1 MRDGKLRLLPDL
13 VIDHR
18 GSVTV
23 EFVWKKFFGKGGEAV
38 SAFLKK
44 VIRNRALLLMVL
56 PGTIWFLI
64 FAYLPMFGAILA
76 FKDFRISRDG
86 FFASVFNSKWVSF
99 KNFEYLFTTNDAYII
114 TRNTIL
120 YNVVMIILGLVVA
133 VGFAI
138 LLSELANKRMAKVYQ
153 TGMFLP
159 HFLSWVIISYFAF
172 TFLSMDK
179 GTLNQIITYF
189 GGDPVSWYS
198 ETKYWPFIIVL
209 VGIWKSVGYN
219 SVIYLAAITGID
231 RSYYEAAVID
241 GATKWKQIR
250 YITIPLLR
258 PLMIILTI
266 LAIGGIF
273 RSDFGLFYQLPKDAG
288 ALYPV
293 TNVIDTFVYR
303 GLINMGDIGMS
314 TAAGLYQSIVGLIL
328 ILCANYI
335 VRKIEKDH
343 AIF

>member
-1 MRDGKLRLLPDL
+1 MSGF
-13 VIDHR
+13 I
-18 GSVTV
+18 
-23 EFVWKKFFGKGGEAV
+23 
-38 SAFLKK
+38 KK
-44 VIRNRALLLMVL
+44 VIRNRFMLLMIL

-64 FAYLPMFGAILA
+64 FAYLPMFGTVLA
-76 FKDFRISRDG
+76 FKDFRISPDG
-86 FFASVFNSKWVSF
+86 FFASVFNSEWVGF

-120 YNVVMIILGLVVA
+120 YNLAFIILGLIIA

-138 LLSELANKRMAKVYQ
+138 MLSELVNKRTAKVYQ

-172 TFLSMDK
+172 TFLSVDK

-189 GGDPVSWYS
+189 GGEPISWYA
-198 ETKYWPFIIVL
+198 EAKYWPFILVF
-209 VGIWKSVGYN
+209 VGIWKGVGYN

-231 RSYYEAAVID
+231 KSYYEAAVID
-241 GATKWKQIR
+241 GANKWKQTR
-250 YITIPLLR
+250 YITIPLLK

-273 RSDFGLFYQLPKDAG
+273 RSDFGLFYQLPKDSG

-314 TAAGLYQSIVGLIL
+314 TAAGLYQSLVGLVL
-328 ILCANYI
+328 ILVANYI
-335 VRKIEKDH
+335 VRQIEKDH

>member
-1 MRDGKLRLLPDL
+1 M
-13 VIDHR
+13 
-18 GSVTV
+18 
-23 EFVWKKFFGKGGEAV
+23 A
-38 SAFLKK
+38 AFLKK
-44 VIRNRALLLMVL
+44 VVRNRALLLFVL
-56 PGTIWFLI
+56 PGTLWFLI
-64 FAYLPMFGAILA
+64 FAYLPMFGTILA

-86 FFASVFNSKWVSF
+86 FFASVFNSKWVGF
-99 KNFEYLFTTNDAYII
+99 KNFEYLFTTNDAFVI

-120 YNVVMIILGLVVA
+120 YNLALIFLGLVIS

-138 LLSELANKRMAKVYQ
+138 MLSELVNKRMAKVYQ

-179 GTLNQIITYF
+179 GTLNQIIVFF
-189 GGDPVSWYS
+189 GGERINWYS
-198 ETKYWPFIIVL
+198 EPKYWPLIIVF

-231 RSYYEAAVID
+231 KSYYEAAVID

-250 YITIPLLR
+250 FITIPLLK

-273 RSDFGLFYQLPKDAG
+273 RSDFGLFYQLPKDSG

-314 TAAGLYQSIVGLIL
+314 TAAGLYQSLVGLVL
-328 ILCANYI
+328 ILVANTI

>member
-1 MRDGKLRLLPDL
+1 M
-13 VIDHR
+13 
-18 GSVTV
+18 
-23 EFVWKKFFGKGGEAV
+23 
-38 SAFLKK
+38 SAFIKK
-44 VIRNRALLLMVL
+44 VIRNRFMLLMIL

-64 FAYLPMFGAILA
+64 FAYLPMFGTVLA
-76 FKDFRISRDG
+76 FKDFRISPDG
-86 FFASVFNSKWVSF
+86 FFASVMNSEWVGF
-99 KNFEYLFTTNDAYII
+99 KNFEYLFSTNDAYII

-120 YNVVMIILGLVVA
+120 YNLIFIVLGLIIA

-138 LLSELANKRMAKVYQ
+138 MLNELVNKRTAKVYQ

-172 TFLSMDK
+172 TFLSVDK
-179 GTLNQIITYF
+179 GVLNQIITFF

-198 ETKYWPFIIVL
+198 EPKYWPFIIVF
-209 VGIWKSVGYN
+209 VGIWKGVGYN

-231 RSYYEAAVID
+231 KSYYEAAVID
-241 GATKWKQIR
+241 GASKWKQAR
-250 YITIPLLR
+250 YITIPLLK
-258 PLMIILTI
+258 PIMIILTI

-273 RSDFGLFYQLPKDAG
+273 RSDFGLFYQLPKDSG

-303 GLINMGDIGMS
+303 GLINMGDVGMS
-314 TAAGLYQSIVGLIL
+314 TAAGLYQSIVGLVLIL
-328 ILCANYI
+328 IANYI
-335 VRKIEKDH
+335 VRKIEKDN

>member
-1 MRDGKLRLLPDL
+1 M
-13 VIDHR
+13 
-18 GSVTV
+18 
-23 EFVWKKFFGKGGEAV
+23 
-38 SAFLKK
+38 SAFIKK
-44 VIRNRALLLMVL
+44 VIRNRFMLLMIL

-64 FAYLPMFGAILA
+64 FAYMPMFGTVLA
-76 FKDFRISRDG
+76 FKDFRIHPDG
-86 FFASVFNSKWVSF
+86 FFASVFSSKWVGL

-120 YNVVMIILGLVVA
+120 YNLAFIILGLIIA

-138 LLSELANKRMAKVYQ
+138 MLNELVNKRMAKVYQ

-172 TFLSMDK
+172 TFLSVDK
-179 GTLNQIITYF
+179 GTLNHIITFF
-189 GGDPVSWYS
+189 GGEPISWYS
-198 ETKYWPFIIVL
+198 EVKYWPFIIIF
-209 VGIWKSVGYN
+209 VGIWKGVGYN

-231 RSYYEAAVID
+231 KSYYEAAVID
-241 GATKWKQIR
+241 GATKWKQAR
-250 YITIPLLR
+250 YITIPLLK

-273 RSDFGLFYQLPKDAG
+273 RSDFGLFYQLPKDSG

-314 TAAGLYQSIVGLIL
+314 TAAGLYQSLVGLVLIL
-328 ILCANYI
+328 IANYI

>member
-1 MRDGKLRLLPDL
+1 M
-13 VIDHR
+13 
-18 GSVTV
+18 
-23 EFVWKKFFGKGGEAV
+23 
-38 SAFLKK
+38 SAFIKK
-44 VIRNRALLLMVL
+44 IIRNRFMLLMIL

-64 FAYLPMFGAILA
+64 FAYLPMFGTVLA
-76 FKDFRISRDG
+76 FKDFRISPDG
-86 FFASVFNSKWVSF
+86 FFASVFNSEWVSF

-120 YNVVMIILGLVVA
+120 YNMAFIILGLVVA
-133 VGFAI
+133 VGFAM
-138 LLSELANKRMAKVYQ
+138 LLNELLNKRLAKIYQ

-159 HFLSWVIISYFAF
+159 HFLSWIIISYFAF
-172 TFLSMDK
+172 TFLSVDK
-179 GTLNQIITYF
+179 GTLNQIITFF

-198 ETKYWPFIIVL
+198 EGKYWPYILVF
-209 VGIWKSVGYN
+209 VGIWKGVGYN

-231 RSYYEAAVID
+231 KSYYEAAVID
-241 GATKWKQIR
+241 GASKWKQAR
-250 YITIPLLR
+250 YITLPLLK

-273 RSDFGLFYQLPKDAG
+273 RSDFGLFYQLPKDSG

-303 GLINMGDIGMS
+303 GLVNMGDIGMS
-314 TAAGLYQSIVGLIL
+314 TAAGLYQSMVGLVL
-328 ILCANYI
+328 ILLSNYI

-343 AIF
+343 ALF

>member
-1 MRDGKLRLLPDL
+1 MSGF
-13 VIDHR
+13 I
-18 GSVTV
+18 
-23 EFVWKKFFGKGGEAV
+23 
-38 SAFLKK
+38 KK
-44 VIRNRALLLMVL
+44 VIRNRFMLLMIL

-64 FAYLPMFGAILA
+64 FAYLPMFGTVLA
-76 FKDFRISRDG
+76 FKDFRISPDG
-86 FFASVFNSKWVSF
+86 FFASVFHSEWVGF

-120 YNVVMIILGLVVA
+120 YNLAFIILGLVIA

-138 LLSELANKRMAKVYQ
+138 MLSELVNKRTAKVYQ

-172 TFLSMDK
+172 TFLSVDK

-189 GGDPVSWYS
+189 GGEPISWYS
-198 ETKYWPFIIVL
+198 EAKYWPFIIIF
-209 VGIWKSVGYN
+209 VGIWKGVGYN

-231 RSYYEAAVID
+231 KSYYEAAVID
-241 GATKWKQIR
+241 GASKWKQVR
-250 YITIPLLR
+250 YITIPLLK

-273 RSDFGLFYQLPKDAG
+273 RSDFGLFYQLPKDSG

-314 TAAGLYQSIVGLIL
+314 TAAGLYQSFVGLVL
-328 ILCANYI
+328 ILVANYI

>member
-1 MRDGKLRLLPDL
+1 MSGF
-13 VIDHR
+13 I
-18 GSVTV
+18 
-23 EFVWKKFFGKGGEAV
+23 
-38 SAFLKK
+38 KK
-44 VIRNRALLLMVL
+44 VIRNRFMLLMIL

-64 FAYLPMFGAILA
+64 FAYLPMFGTVLA
-76 FKDFRISRDG
+76 FKDFRINPDG
-86 FFASVFNSKWVSF
+86 FFASVFNSEWVGF

-120 YNVVMIILGLVVA
+120 YNLAFIILGLVIA

-138 LLSELANKRMAKVYQ
+138 MLSELVNKRTAKVYQ

-172 TFLSMDK
+172 TFLSVDK

-189 GGDPVSWYS
+189 GGEPISWYS
-198 ETKYWPFIIVL
+198 EAKYWPFIIIF
-209 VGIWKSVGYN
+209 VGIWKGVGYN

-231 RSYYEAAVID
+231 KSYYEAAVID
-241 GATKWKQIR
+241 GASKWKQVR
-250 YITIPLLR
+250 YITIPLLK

-273 RSDFGLFYQLPKDAG
+273 RSDFGLFYQLPKDSG

-314 TAAGLYQSIVGLIL
+314 TAAGLYQSFVGLVL
-328 ILCANYI
+328 ILVANYI

>member
-1 MRDGKLRLLPDL
+1 M
-13 VIDHR
+13 V
-18 GSVTV
+18 
-23 EFVWKKFFGKGGEAV
+23 
-38 SAFLKK
+38 AFLKK
-44 VIRNRALLLMVL
+44 VIRNRALLIMIL
-56 PGTIWFLI
+56 PGTIWFLV
-64 FAYLPMFGAILA
+64 FAYLPMFGTVLA

-86 FFASVFNSKWVSF
+86 FFASVINSEWVGF
-99 KNFEYLFTTNDAYII
+99 KNFEYLFSTNDAYII

-120 YNVVMIILGLVVA
+120 YNLFFIILGLIIAVA
-133 VGFAI
+133 FAI
-138 LLSELANKRMAKVYQ
+138 MLSELVNKKMAKVYQ

-179 GTLNQIITYF
+179 GSLNHIITLF
-189 GGDPVSWYS
+189 GGDKISWYS
-198 ETKYWPFIIVL
+198 EPKYWPFILVI
-209 VGIWKSVGYN
+209 VGIWKGVGYN
-219 SVIYLAAITGID
+219 SVVYLASLTGID
-231 RSYYEAAVID
+231 KSYYEAAVID

-250 YITIPLLR
+250 YITIPLLK

-273 RSDFGLFYQLPKDAG
+273 RSDFGLFYQLPKDSG

-314 TAAGLYQSIVGLIL
+314 TAAGLYQSLVGLVL
-328 ILCANYI
+328 ILLANYI
-335 VRKIEKDH
+335 VRKIERDH

>member
-1 MRDGKLRLLPDL
+1 M
-13 VIDHR
+13 
-18 GSVTV
+18 
-23 EFVWKKFFGKGGEAV
+23 A
-38 SAFLKK
+38 AFLKK
-44 VIRNRALLLMVL
+44 IVRNRALLLFVL
-56 PGTIWFLI
+56 PGTLWFLI
-64 FAYLPMFGAILA
+64 FAYLPMFGTILA

-86 FFASVFNSKWVSF
+86 FFASVFNSKWVGF
-99 KNFEYLFTTNDAYII
+99 KNFEYLFTTNDAFVI

-120 YNVVMIILGLVVA
+120 YNLALIFLGLVIS

-138 LLSELANKRMAKVYQ
+138 MLSELVNKRMAKVYQ

-179 GTLNQIITYF
+179 GTLNQIIAFF
-189 GGDPVSWYS
+189 GGERINWYS
-198 ETKYWPFIIVL
+198 EPKYWPFIIVF

-231 RSYYEAAVID
+231 KSYYEAAVID

-250 YITIPLLR
+250 FITIPLLK

-273 RSDFGLFYQLPKDAG
+273 RSDFGLFYQLPKDSG

-314 TAAGLYQSIVGLIL
+314 TAAGLYQSLVGLVL
-328 ILCANYI
+328 ILAANAI

>member
-1 MRDGKLRLLPDL
+1 M
-13 VIDHR
+13 
-18 GSVTV
+18 
-23 EFVWKKFFGKGGEAV
+23 

-44 VIRNRALLLMVL
+44 VVRNRALLIMIL

-64 FAYLPMFGAILA
+64 FAYLPMFGTVLA
-76 FKDFRISRDG
+76 FKDFRISRNG
-86 FFASVFNSKWVSF
+86 FFASVMNSEWVGF
-99 KNFEYLFTTNDAYII
+99 KNFEYLFSTNDAYII

-120 YNVVMIILGLVVA
+120 YNLAFILLGLIIS

-138 LLSELANKRMAKVYQ
+138 LLSELLNKKLAKLYQ

-179 GTLNQIITYF
+179 GVLNQMFTYF
-189 GGDPVSWYS
+189 GGEKISWYS
-198 ETKYWPFIIVL
+198 EPKYWPFILIF
-209 VGIWKSVGYN
+209 VGIWKGVGYN
-219 SVIYLAAITGID
+219 SVIYLASITGID
-231 RSYYEAAVID
+231 KSYYEAAVID

-250 YITIPLLR
+250 YITIPLLK

-273 RSDFGLFYQLPKDAG
+273 RSDFGLFYQLPKDSG

-303 GLINMGDIGMS
+303 GLMNMGDVGMS
-314 TAAGLYQSIVGLIL
+314 TAAGLYQSLVGLVLIL
-328 ILCANYI
+328 IANYI
-335 VRKIEKDH
+335 VRKIERDH

>member
-1 MRDGKLRLLPDL
+1 M
-13 VIDHR
+13 
-18 GSVTV
+18 
-23 EFVWKKFFGKGGEAV
+23 

-44 VIRNRALLLMVL
+44 VVRNRALLFMVL

-86 FFASVFNSKWVSF
+86 FFASVFNSKWVAF

-120 YNVVMIILGLVVA
+120 YNVVMIILGLIVA

-138 LLSELANKRMAKVYQ
+138 LLSELVNKRMAKVYQ

-189 GGDPVSWYS
+189 GGTPINWYS
-198 ETKYWPFIIVL
+198 EPKYWPFIIVF

-303 GLINMGDIGMS
+303 GLVNMGDIGMS
-314 TAAGLYQSIVGLIL
+314 TAAGLYQSIVGLVL
-328 ILCANYI
+328 ILGANYI

>member
-1 MRDGKLRLLPDL
+1 M
-13 VIDHR
+13 
-18 GSVTV
+18 S
-23 EFVWKKFFGKGGEAV
+23 V

-44 VIRNRALLLMVL
+44 VVRNRALLIMIL

-64 FAYLPMFGAILA
+64 FSYLPMFGTVLA

-86 FFASVFNSKWVSF
+86 FFSSVFNSKWVGF

-120 YNVVMIILGLVVA
+120 YNVALIILGLIISVV
-133 VGFAI
+133 FAI
-138 LLSELANKRMAKVYQ
+138 LLSELTNKRMAKVYQ

-179 GTLNQIITYF
+179 GTLNQVITYF
-189 GGDPVSWYS
+189 GGERISWYS
-198 ETKYWPFIIVL
+198 ETKYWPFILVF
-209 VGIWKSVGYN
+209 VGIWKSVGYS

-231 RSYYEAAVID
+231 KSYYEAAVID

-250 YITIPLLR
+250 YITIPLLK

-273 RSDFGLFYQLPKDAG
+273 QSDFGLFYQLPKDAG

-314 TAAGLYQSIVGLIL
+314 TAAGLYQSVVGLVL

>member
-1 MRDGKLRLLPDL
+1 M
-13 VIDHR
+13 V
-18 GSVTV
+18 
-23 EFVWKKFFGKGGEAV
+23 
-38 SAFLKK
+38 AFLKK
-44 VIRNRALLLMVL
+44 VVRNRALLIMIL
-56 PGTIWFLI
+56 PGTIWFLV
-64 FAYLPMFGAILA
+64 FAYLPMFGTVLA

-86 FFASVFNSKWVSF
+86 FFASVINSEWVGF
-99 KNFEYLFTTNDAYII
+99 KNFEYLFSTNDAYII

-120 YNVVMIILGLVVA
+120 YNLCFIILGLIIAVA
-133 VGFAI
+133 FAI
-138 LLSELANKRMAKVYQ
+138 MLSELVNKKMAKVYQ

-179 GTLNQIITYF
+179 GSLNHIITLF
-189 GGDPVSWYS
+189 GGDKISWYS
-198 ETKYWPFIIVL
+198 EPKYWPFILVL
-209 VGIWKSVGYN
+209 VGIWKGVGYN
-219 SVIYLAAITGID
+219 SVVYLASLTGID
-231 RSYYEAAVID
+231 KSYYEAAVID

-250 YITIPLLR
+250 YITIPLLK

-273 RSDFGLFYQLPKDAG
+273 RSDFGLFYQLPKDSG

-314 TAAGLYQSIVGLIL
+314 TAAGLYQSLVGLVL
-328 ILCANYI
+328 ILLANYI
-335 VRKIEKDH
+335 VRKIERDH

>member
-1 MRDGKLRLLPDL
+1 MAAY
-13 VIDHR
+13 
-18 GSVTV
+18 
-23 EFVWKKFFGKGGEAV
+23 WKKI
-38 SAFLKK
+38 
-44 VIRNRALLLMVL
+44 IRNRTLLMFVL
-56 PGTIWFLI
+56 PGTLWFLI
-64 FAYLPMFGAILA
+64 FAYLPMFGSILA

-86 FFASVFNSKWVSF
+86 FFASVFNSKWVGF
-99 KNFEYLFTTNDAYII
+99 KNFEYLFTTSDAYVI

-120 YNVVMIILGLVVA
+120 YNLVLIFLGLVIS

-138 LLSELANKRMAKVYQ
+138 MLSSLVNKRMAKVYQ

-179 GTLNQIITYF
+179 GTLNQIITFF
-189 GGDPVSWYS
+189 GGEQVNWYL
-198 ETKYWPFIIVL
+198 EPKYWPFIIVF

-231 RSYYEAAVID
+231 KSYYEAAVID

-250 YITIPLLR
+250 YITLPLLK

-273 RSDFGLFYQLPKDAG
+273 RSDFGLFYQLPKDSG

-314 TAAGLYQSIVGLIL
+314 TAAGLYQSLVGLVL
-328 ILCANYI
+328 ILVTNSV

>member
-1 MRDGKLRLLPDL
+1 MYA
-13 VIDHR
+13 
-18 GSVTV
+18 
-23 EFVWKKFFGKGGEAV
+23 FWKKI
-38 SAFLKK
+38 L
-44 VIRNRALLLMVL
+44 RNRALLLLVL
-56 PGTIWFLI
+56 PGTAWFLI
-64 FAYLPMFGAILA
+64 FAYLPMFGSVLA
-76 FKDFRISRDG
+76 FKDFRIHRDG
-86 FFASVFNSKWVSF
+86 FFASVLNSEWVGF
-99 KNFEYLFTTNDAYII
+99 KNFEYLFSTSDAYII

-120 YNVVMIILGLVVA
+120 YNLALIILGLVISVS
-133 VGFAI
+133 FAI
-138 LLSELANKRMAKVYQ
+138 ILSELVNKRMAKLYQ

-172 TFLSMDK
+172 TFLSSDK
-179 GTLNQIITYF
+179 GTLNHIITYF
-189 GGDPVSWYS
+189 GGEPIMWYS
-198 ETKYWPFIIVL
+198 EQKYWPFILIF

-219 SVIYLAAITGID
+219 SVIYLASITGID
-231 RSYYEAAVID
+231 KTYYEAAVID

-250 YITIPLLR
+250 YITLPLLK

-273 RSDFGLFYQLPKDAG
+273 RSDFGLFYQLPKDSG

-314 TAAGLYQSIVGLIL
+314 TAAGLYQSVVGLIL
-328 ILCANYI
+328 ILIANYI

>member
-1 MRDGKLRLLPDL
+1 MSGF
-13 VIDHR
+13 I
-18 GSVTV
+18 
-23 EFVWKKFFGKGGEAV
+23 
-38 SAFLKK
+38 KK
-44 VIRNRALLLMVL
+44 VIRNRFMLLMIL

-64 FAYLPMFGAILA
+64 FAYLPMFGTVLA
-76 FKDFRISRDG
+76 FKDFRISPDG
-86 FFASVFNSKWVSF
+86 FFASVFNSEWVGF

-120 YNVVMIILGLVVA
+120 YNLAFIILGLVIA

-138 LLSELANKRMAKVYQ
+138 MLSELVNKRTAKVYQ

-172 TFLSMDK
+172 TFLSVDK

-189 GGDPVSWYS
+189 GGDPISWYS
-198 ETKYWPFIIVL
+198 EAKYWPFILVF
-209 VGIWKSVGYN
+209 VGIWKGVGYN

-231 RSYYEAAVID
+231 KSYYEAAVID
-241 GATKWKQIR
+241 GASKWKQVR
-250 YITIPLLR
+250 YITIPLLK

-273 RSDFGLFYQLPKDAG
+273 RSDFGLFYQLPKDSG

-314 TAAGLYQSIVGLIL
+314 TAAGLYQSLVGLIL
-328 ILCANYI
+328 ILVANYI

>member
-1 MRDGKLRLLPDL
+1 MSGF
-13 VIDHR
+13 I
-18 GSVTV
+18 
-23 EFVWKKFFGKGGEAV
+23 
-38 SAFLKK
+38 KK
-44 VIRNRALLLMVL
+44 VVRNRFMLLMIL
-56 PGTIWFLI
+56 PGTIWFLV
-64 FAYLPMFGAILA
+64 FAYLPMFGTVLA
-76 FKDFRISRDG
+76 FKDFRISPDG
-86 FFASVFNSKWVSF
+86 FFASVFNSEWVGF
-99 KNFEYLFTTNDAYII
+99 RNFEYLFTTNDAYII

-120 YNVVMIILGLVVA
+120 YNLAFIILGLIIA

-138 LLSELANKRMAKVYQ
+138 MLSELVNKRTAKVYQ

-172 TFLSMDK
+172 TFLSVDK

-189 GGDPVSWYS
+189 GGEPISWYS
-198 ETKYWPFIIVL
+198 ESKYWPFIIIF
-209 VGIWKSVGYN
+209 VGIWKGVGYN

-231 RSYYEAAVID
+231 KSYYEAAVID
-241 GATKWKQIR
+241 GASKWKQAR
-250 YITIPLLR
+250 YITIPLLK

-273 RSDFGLFYQLPKDAG
+273 RSDFGLFYQLPKDSG

-314 TAAGLYQSIVGLIL
+314 TAAGLYQSIVGLVL
-328 ILCANYI
+328 ILVANYI

>member
-1 MRDGKLRLLPDL
+1 MSGF
-13 VIDHR
+13 I
-18 GSVTV
+18 
-23 EFVWKKFFGKGGEAV
+23 
-38 SAFLKK
+38 KK
-44 VIRNRALLLMVL
+44 VIRNRFMLLMIL

-64 FAYLPMFGAILA
+64 FAYLPMFGTVLA
-76 FKDFRISRDG
+76 FKDFRISPDG
-86 FFASVFNSKWVSF
+86 FFASVFNSEWVGF

-120 YNVVMIILGLVVA
+120 YNLAFIILGLIIA

-138 LLSELANKRMAKVYQ
+138 MLSELVNKRTAKVYQ

-172 TFLSMDK
+172 IFLSVDK

-189 GGDPVSWYS
+189 GGEPISWYA
-198 ETKYWPFIIVL
+198 EAKYWPFILVF
-209 VGIWKSVGYN
+209 VGIWKGVGYN

-231 RSYYEAAVID
+231 KSYYEAAVID
-241 GATKWKQIR
+241 GANKWKQTR
-250 YITIPLLR
+250 YITIPLLK

-273 RSDFGLFYQLPKDAG
+273 RSDFGLFYQLPKDSG

-314 TAAGLYQSIVGLIL
+314 TAAGLYQSLVGLVL
-328 ILCANYI
+328 ILVANYI
-335 VRKIEKDH
+335 VRRIEKDH

>member
-1 MRDGKLRLLPDL
+1 MAAY
-13 VIDHR
+13 
-18 GSVTV
+18 
-23 EFVWKKFFGKGGEAV
+23 WKKI
-38 SAFLKK
+38 
-44 VIRNRALLLMVL
+44 IRNRTLLMFVL
-56 PGTIWFLI
+56 PGTLWFLI
-64 FAYLPMFGAILA
+64 FAYLPMFGSILA

-86 FFASVFNSKWVSF
+86 FFASVFNSEWVGF
-99 KNFEYLFTTNDAYII
+99 KNFEYLFTTSDAYVI

-120 YNVVMIILGLVVA
+120 YNLVLIFLGLVIS

-138 LLSELANKRMAKVYQ
+138 MLSSLVNKRMAKVYQ

-179 GTLNQIITYF
+179 GTLNQIITFF
-189 GGDPVSWYS
+189 GGERVNWYL
-198 ETKYWPFIIVL
+198 EPKYWPFIIVF

-231 RSYYEAAVID
+231 KSYYEAAVID

-250 YITIPLLR
+250 YITLPLLK

-273 RSDFGLFYQLPKDAG
+273 RSDFGLFYQLPKDSG

-314 TAAGLYQSIVGLIL
+314 TAAGLYQSLVGLVL
-328 ILCANYI
+328 ILVTNSV

>member
-1 MRDGKLRLLPDL
+1 MSGF
-13 VIDHR
+13 I
-18 GSVTV
+18 
-23 EFVWKKFFGKGGEAV
+23 
-38 SAFLKK
+38 KK
-44 VIRNRALLLMVL
+44 VIRNRFMLLMIL

-64 FAYLPMFGAILA
+64 FAYLPMFGTVLA
-76 FKDFRISRDG
+76 FKDFRISPDG
-86 FFASVFNSKWVSF
+86 FFASVLNSEWVGF

-120 YNVVMIILGLVVA
+120 YNLAFIILGLVIA

-138 LLSELANKRMAKVYQ
+138 MLSELVNKRTAKVYQ

-172 TFLSMDK
+172 TFLSVDK

-189 GGDPVSWYS
+189 GGEPISWYS
-198 ETKYWPFIIVL
+198 EAKYWPFILVF
-209 VGIWKSVGYN
+209 VGIWKGVGYN

-231 RSYYEAAVID
+231 KSYYEAAVID
-241 GATKWKQIR
+241 GASKWKQVR
-250 YITIPLLR
+250 YITIPLLK

-273 RSDFGLFYQLPKDAG
+273 RSDFGLFYQLPKDSG

-303 GLINMGDIGMS
+303 GLMNMGDIGMS
-314 TAAGLYQSIVGLIL
+314 TAAGLYQSFVGLIL
-328 ILCANYI
+328 ILVANYI
-335 VRKIEKDH
+335 VRRIEKDH

>member
-1 MRDGKLRLLPDL
+1 MSGF
-13 VIDHR
+13 I
-18 GSVTV
+18 
-23 EFVWKKFFGKGGEAV
+23 
-38 SAFLKK
+38 KK
-44 VIRNRALLLMVL
+44 VFRNRFMLLMIL

-64 FAYLPMFGAILA
+64 FAYLPMFGTVLA
-76 FKDFRISRDG
+76 FKDFRISPDG
-86 FFASVFNSKWVSF
+86 FFASVFNSEWVGF

-120 YNVVMIILGLVVA
+120 YNLAFIILGLVIA

-138 LLSELANKRMAKVYQ
+138 MLSELVNKRTAKVYQ

-172 TFLSMDK
+172 TFLSVDK

-189 GGDPVSWYS
+189 GGDPISWYS
-198 ETKYWPFIIVL
+198 EAKYWPFILVF
-209 VGIWKSVGYN
+209 VGIWKGVGYN

-231 RSYYEAAVID
+231 KSYYEAAVID
-241 GATKWKQIR
+241 GASKWKQVR
-250 YITIPLLR
+250 YITIPLLK

-273 RSDFGLFYQLPKDAG
+273 RSDFGLFYQLPKDSG

-314 TAAGLYQSIVGLIL
+314 TAAGLYQSLVGLIL
-328 ILCANYI
+328 ILVANYI

>member
-1 MRDGKLRLLPDL
+1 M
-13 VIDHR
+13 
-18 GSVTV
+18 
-23 EFVWKKFFGKGGEAV
+23 
-38 SAFLKK
+38 SAFFKK
-44 VIRNRALLLMVL
+44 VIRNRALLIMIL

-64 FAYLPMFGAILA
+64 FAYLPMFGTVLA

-86 FFASVFNSKWVSF
+86 FFASVFNSEWVWF
-99 KNFEYLFTTNDAYII
+99 KNFEYLFSTNDAFII

-120 YNVVMIILGLVVA
+120 YNLALIILGLVIA
-133 VGFAI
+133 VSFAI
-138 LLSELANKRMAKVYQ
+138 LLSELVNKRMAKIYQ

-179 GTLNQIITYF
+179 GTLNQIITFF
-189 GGDPVSWYS
+189 GGERISWYS
-198 ETKYWPFIIVL
+198 EPKYWPFIIL
-209 VGIWKSVGYN
+209 FVGIWKGVGYN

-231 RSYYEAAVID
+231 KSYYEAAVID
-241 GATKWKQIR
+241 GASKWKQIR
-250 YITIPLLR
+250 YITIPQLK

-273 RSDFGLFYQLPKDAG
+273 RSDFGLFYQLPKDSG

-303 GLINMGDIGMS
+303 GLINMGDVGMS
-314 TAAGLYQSIVGLIL
+314 TAAGLYQSMVGLVLIL
-328 ILCANYI
+328 IANYI

>member
-1 MRDGKLRLLPDL
+1 MSGF
-13 VIDHR
+13 I
-18 GSVTV
+18 
-23 EFVWKKFFGKGGEAV
+23 
-38 SAFLKK
+38 KK
-44 VIRNRALLLMVL
+44 VIRNRFMLLMIL

-64 FAYLPMFGAILA
+64 FAYLPMFGTVLA
-76 FKDFRISRDG
+76 FKDFRISPDG
-86 FFASVFNSKWVSF
+86 FFASVLNSEWVGF

-120 YNVVMIILGLVVA
+120 YNLAFIILGLVIA

-138 LLSELANKRMAKVYQ
+138 MLSELVNKCTAKVYQ

-172 TFLSMDK
+172 TFLSVDK

-189 GGDPVSWYS
+189 GGEPISWYS
-198 ETKYWPFIIVL
+198 EAKYWPFILVF
-209 VGIWKSVGYN
+209 VGIWKGVGYN

-231 RSYYEAAVID
+231 KSYYEAAVID
-241 GATKWKQIR
+241 GASKWKQVR
-250 YITIPLLR
+250 YITIPLLK

-273 RSDFGLFYQLPKDAG
+273 RSDFGLFYQLPKDSG

-303 GLINMGDIGMS
+303 GLMNMGDIGMS
-314 TAAGLYQSIVGLIL
+314 TAAGLYQSFVGLIL
-328 ILCANYI
+328 ILVANYI
-335 VRKIEKDH
+335 VRRIEKDH

>member
-1 MRDGKLRLLPDL
+1 M
-13 VIDHR
+13 
-18 GSVTV
+18 
-23 EFVWKKFFGKGGEAV
+23 
-38 SAFLKK
+38 SAFFKK
-44 VIRNRALLLMVL
+44 VIRNRALLIMIL

-64 FAYLPMFGAILA
+64 FAYLPMFGTVLA

-86 FFASVFNSKWVSF
+86 FFASVFNSEWVWF
-99 KNFEYLFTTNDAYII
+99 KNFEYLFSTNDAFII

-120 YNVVMIILGLVVA
+120 YNLALIILGLVIA
-133 VGFAI
+133 VSFAI
-138 LLSELANKRMAKVYQ
+138 LLSELVNKRMAKIYQ

-179 GTLNQIITYF
+179 GTLNQIITFF
-189 GGDPVSWYS
+189 GGERISWYS
-198 ETKYWPFIIVL
+198 EPKYWPFIIL
-209 VGIWKSVGYN
+209 FVGIWKGVGYN

-231 RSYYEAAVID
+231 KSYYEAAVID
-241 GATKWKQIR
+241 GASKWKQIR
-250 YITIPLLR
+250 YITIPQLK

-273 RSDFGLFYQLPKDAG
+273 RSDFGLFYQLPKDSG

-303 GLINMGDIGMS
+303 GLINMGDVGMS
-314 TAAGLYQSIVGLIL
+314 TAAGLYQSMVGLVLIL
-328 ILCANYI
+328 IANYI
-335 VRKIEKDH
+335 VRKIERDH

>member
-1 MRDGKLRLLPDL
+1 MSGF
-13 VIDHR
+13 I
-18 GSVTV
+18 
-23 EFVWKKFFGKGGEAV
+23 
-38 SAFLKK
+38 KK
-44 VIRNRALLLMVL
+44 VVRNRFMLLMIL

-64 FAYLPMFGAILA
+64 FAYLPMFGTVLA
-76 FKDFRISRDG
+76 FKDFRISPDG
-86 FFASVFNSKWVSF
+86 FFASVFNSEWVGF

-120 YNVVMIILGLVVA
+120 YNLAFIILGLIIA

-138 LLSELANKRMAKVYQ
+138 MLSELVNKRTAKVYQ

-172 TFLSMDK
+172 TFLSVDK

-189 GGDPVSWYS
+189 GGEPISWYS
-198 ETKYWPFIIVL
+198 ESKYWPFIIIF
-209 VGIWKSVGYN
+209 VGIWKGVGYN

-231 RSYYEAAVID
+231 KSYYEAAVID
-241 GATKWKQIR
+241 GASKWKQAR
-250 YITIPLLR
+250 YITIPLLK

-273 RSDFGLFYQLPKDAG
+273 RSDFGLFYQLPKDSG

-314 TAAGLYQSIVGLIL
+314 TAAGLYQSIVGLVL
-328 ILCANYI
+328 ILVANYI

>member
-1 MRDGKLRLLPDL
+1 MN
-13 VIDHR
+13 V
-18 GSVTV
+18 
-23 EFVWKKFFGKGGEAV
+23 FWKKLLRNKG
-38 SAFLKK
+38 
-44 VIRNRALLLMVL
+44 LLLLVL
-56 PGTIWFLI
+56 PGTVWFLV
-64 FAYLPMFGAILA
+64 FAYLPMFGSVLA
-76 FKDFRISRDG
+76 FKDFRIHRDG
-86 FFASVFNSKWVSF
+86 FFASVLNSKWMGF

-120 YNVVMIILGLVVA
+120 YNLALIILGLVISVT
-133 VGFAI
+133 FAI
-138 LLSELANKRMAKVYQ
+138 ILSELVNKKMAKIYQ

-172 TFLSMDK
+172 TFLSTDK
-179 GTLNQIITYF
+179 GTLNQIISYF
-189 GGDPVSWYS
+189 GGEPIMWYT
-198 ETKYWPFIIVL
+198 EQKYWPFILIF
-209 VGIWKSVGYN
+209 VGIWKGVGYN
-219 SVIYLAAITGID
+219 SVIYLASITGID
-231 RSYYEAAVID
+231 KSYYEAAVID

-250 YITIPLLR
+250 YITIPLLK

-273 RSDFGLFYQLPKDAG
+273 RSDFGLFYQLPKDSG

-314 TAAGLYQSIVGLIL
+314 TAAGLYQSMVGLIL
-328 ILCANYI
+328 ILITNYI

>member
-1 MRDGKLRLLPDL
+1 MSGF
-13 VIDHR
+13 I
-18 GSVTV
+18 
-23 EFVWKKFFGKGGEAV
+23 
-38 SAFLKK
+38 KK
-44 VIRNRALLLMVL
+44 VIRNRFMLLMIL

-64 FAYLPMFGAILA
+64 FAYLPMFGTVLA
-76 FKDFRISRDG
+76 FKDFRISPDG
-86 FFASVFNSKWVSF
+86 FFASVLNSEWVGF

-120 YNVVMIILGLVVA
+120 YNLAFIILGLVIA

-138 LLSELANKRMAKVYQ
+138 MLSELVNKRTAKVYQ

-172 TFLSMDK
+172 TFLSVDK
-179 GTLNQIITYF
+179 GTLNQIIAYF
-189 GGDPVSWYS
+189 GGEPISWYS
-198 ETKYWPFIIVL
+198 EAKYWPFILVF
-209 VGIWKSVGYN
+209 VGIWKGVGYN

-231 RSYYEAAVID
+231 KSYYEAAVID
-241 GATKWKQIR
+241 GASKWKQVR
-250 YITIPLLR
+250 YITIPLLK

-273 RSDFGLFYQLPKDAG
+273 RSDFGLFYQLPKDSG

-303 GLINMGDIGMS
+303 GLMNMGDIGMS
-314 TAAGLYQSIVGLIL
+314 TAAGLYQSFVGLIL
-328 ILCANYI
+328 ILVANYI
-335 VRKIEKDH
+335 VRRIEKDH

>member
-1 MRDGKLRLLPDL
+1 M
-13 VIDHR
+13 
-18 GSVTV
+18 
-23 EFVWKKFFGKGGEAV
+23 
-38 SAFLKK
+38 SAFFKK
-44 VIRNRALLLMVL
+44 VIRNRALLIMIL

-64 FAYLPMFGAILA
+64 FAYLPMFGTILA

-86 FFASVFNSKWVSF
+86 FFASVFNSEWVWF
-99 KNFEYLFTTNDAYII
+99 KNFEYLFTTNDAFII

-120 YNVVMIILGLVVA
+120 YNLALIILGLVIA
-133 VGFAI
+133 VSFAV
-138 LLSELANKRMAKVYQ
+138 LLSELVNKRMAKIYQ

-179 GTLNQIITYF
+179 GTVNQIITFF
-189 GGDPVSWYS
+189 GGERISWYS
-198 ETKYWPFIIVL
+198 EPKYWPFIIL
-209 VGIWKSVGYN
+209 FVGIWKGVGYN

-231 RSYYEAAVID
+231 KSYYEAAVID
-241 GATKWKQIR
+241 GASKWKQIR
-250 YITIPLLR
+250 YITIPQLK

-273 RSDFGLFYQLPKDAG
+273 RSDFGLFYQLPKDSG

-303 GLINMGDIGMS
+303 GLINMGDVGMS
-314 TAAGLYQSIVGLIL
+314 TAAGLYQSMVGLVLIL
-328 ILCANYI
+328 IANYI

>member
-1 MRDGKLRLLPDL
+1 M
-13 VIDHR
+13 
-18 GSVTV
+18 
-23 EFVWKKFFGKGGEAV
+23 
-38 SAFLKK
+38 SAFIKK
-44 VIRNRALLLMVL
+44 VIRNRFMLLMIL

-64 FAYLPMFGAILA
+64 FAYMPMFGTVLA
-76 FKDFRISRDG
+76 FKDFRIHPDG
-86 FFASVFNSKWVSF
+86 FFASVFSSKWVGL

-120 YNVVMIILGLVVA
+120 YNLAFIILGLIIA

-138 LLSELANKRMAKVYQ
+138 MLNELVNKRMAKVYQ

-172 TFLSMDK
+172 TFLSVDK
-179 GTLNQIITYF
+179 GTLNHIITFF
-189 GGDPVSWYS
+189 GGEPISWYS
-198 ETKYWPFIIVL
+198 EVKYWPFIIIF
-209 VGIWKSVGYN
+209 VGIWKGVGYN

-231 RSYYEAAVID
+231 KSYYEAAVID
-241 GATKWKQIR
+241 GATKWKQAR
-250 YITIPLLR
+250 YITIPLLK

-273 RSDFGLFYQLPKDAG
+273 RSDFGLFYQLPKDSG

-314 TAAGLYQSIVGLIL
+314 TAAGLYQSLVGLVLIL
-328 ILCANYI
+328 IANYI
-335 VRKIEKDH
+335 VRKI
-343 AIF
+343 